1 MQQTTQIQP
10 SFTLKTREGGVAS
23 ADERADEVV
32 IGVGPAFDKH
42 QHHTLI
48 DMPHGAILKELIAG
62 VEEEGLHARV
72 VRILRTSDVSFMAR
86 DAANL
91 SGSGIG
97 IGIQSKGT
105 TVIHQRDLLPLSN
118 WSCSPGAAADAGDL
132 PADWQKRRALCAQRV
147 TFAGAGGERS
157 DGAAEI
163 YGQSRAISYQRD
175 QACGAGRRARHP
187 ARRLSKGVTMSEKTM
202 RVQDYPLATRCPE
215 HILTPTGKP
224 LTDITL
230 EKVLSGEVGPQ
241 DVRISRQTLEYQAQ
255 IAEQMQRHAVARN
268 FRRAAELIAI
278 PDERILAIYNALR
291 PFRSSQAE
299 LLAIADELEHTACD
313 SECRLCPGVGGSV
326 SAAA

>member
-72 VRILRTSDVSFMAR
+72 VRILRTSDVSFMAW

-118 WSCSPGAAADAGDL
+118 LELFSQAPLLTLETYRQIGKNAARYAKHESPQPVPTLNDQMARPKYQA
-132 PADWQKRRALCAQRV
+132 K
-147 TFAGAGGERS
+147 S
-157 DGAAEI
+157 
-163 YGQSRAISYQRD
+163 AI
-175 QACGAGRRARHP
+175 
-187 ARRLSKGVTMSEKTM
+187 L
-202 RVQDYPLATRCPE
+202 
-215 HILTPTGKP
+215 HIKETKYVVTGKN
-224 LTDITL
+224 
-230 EKVLSGEVGPQ
+230 PQ
-241 DVRISRQTLEYQAQ
+241 ELR
-255 IAEQMQRHAVARN
+255 VA
-268 FRRAAELIAI
+268 L
-278 PDERILAIYNALR
+278 
-291 PFRSSQAE
+291 
-299 LLAIADELEHTACD
+299 
-313 SECRLCPGVGGSV
+313 
-326 SAAA
+326 

>member
-72 VRILRTSDVSFMAR
+72 VRILRTSDVSFMAW

-118 WSCSPGAAADAGDL
+118 LELFSQAPLLTLETYRQIGKNAARYAKRESPQPVPTLNDQIARPKYQA
-132 PADWQKRRALCAQRV
+132 K
-147 TFAGAGGERS
+147 S
-157 DGAAEI
+157 
-163 YGQSRAISYQRD
+163 AI
-175 QACGAGRRARHP
+175 
-187 ARRLSKGVTMSEKTM
+187 L
-202 RVQDYPLATRCPE
+202 
-215 HILTPTGKP
+215 HIKETKYVVTGKN
-224 LTDITL
+224 
-230 EKVLSGEVGPQ
+230 PQ
-241 DVRISRQTLEYQAQ
+241 ELR
-255 IAEQMQRHAVARN
+255 VA
-268 FRRAAELIAI
+268 L
-278 PDERILAIYNALR
+278 
-291 PFRSSQAE
+291 
-299 LLAIADELEHTACD
+299 
-313 SECRLCPGVGGSV
+313 
-326 SAAA
+326 